1 MNLSSPVLY
10 SQGPFSALNN
20 RQLENDEK
28 NEFNHECAASSVYR
42 ETMKALESWVN
53 KMHLGKGEPVLTR
66 DERLC
71 EEGFT
76 KKIQL

>member
-28 NEFNHECAASSVYR
+28 KNEFNHECAASSVYR
-42 ETMKALESWVN
+42 ETLYEAFGK
-53 KMHLGKGEPVLTR
+53 LGEHYAFR
-66 DERLC
+66 
-71 EEGFT
+71 EG
-76 KKIQL
+76 